1 MCDVT
6 SPSLS
11 SILNSDGS
19 HWNTASVAGMDGGEE
34 SDGEGEESCGER
46 GVVEE
51 VEEGRS
57 GRDEREV
64 AVAVAVVV
72 VSV

>member
-1 MCDVT
+1 MCFTT

-19 HWNTASVAGMDGGEE
+19 HWNTASVEGMGGGEE
-34 SDGEGEESCGER
+34 SEGEVEERGGER

-51 VEEGRS
+51 VVGGRREGA
-57 GRDEREV
+57 
-64 AVAVAVVV
+64 AVAVAVV
-72 VSV
+72 SV